1 MAKVNLLTIH
11 YGKCYGAVMQTYATC
26 RLLEEAGHSVCV
38 INLIHP
44 SQKNKWKNFEYW
56 KDSIREFQFWIFK
69 KKYFSKLTNKAYSI
83 KEIDLPEA
91 DVTVV
96 GSDQV
101 WNRDITGCFGKT
113 FFLDFV
119 EDSRKVALSSS
130 FGKDIWEEDEKYTEE
145 VKHLLSQ
152 FNVLSVREASG
163 VTIVKDILGLEAI
176 NLPDPTLGYGNFE
189 VLLLNHKP
197 LHQVF
202 SFLLLD
208 NDESREKAN
217 YIANELGLP
226 LFKHTT
232 ISCRFL
238 NGPRH
243 WLTRIKNSDYII
255 TDSFHGLAL
264 SILFEKQFFVFCA
277 SKKKFTRLSSLL
289 NLLSL
294 DDRYVDS
301 IEDFNNR
308 KAILMKP
315 IDFFQVNRI
324 IKKEQGRYLAFVK
337 KYI

>member
-38 INLIHP
+38 INLIQP
-44 SQKNKWKNFEYW
+44 SQRNKWKTFEYW

-119 EDSRKVALSSS
+119 EDGRKVALSSS
-130 FGKDIWEEDEKYTEE
+130 FGKETWVEDKKYTEE
-145 VKHLLSQ
+145 VGHLLSQ
-152 FNVLSVREASG
+152 FNALSVREASG
-163 VTIVKDILGLEAI
+163 VDIVKNIMRLEAI
-176 NLPDPTLGYGNFE
+176 NLPDPTLGYGKFDM
-189 VLLLNHKP
+189 LLLNNKP
-197 LHQVF
+197 LHLVF
-202 SFLLLD
+202 PFLLLN
-208 NDESREKAN
+208 NDEQKGMAN
-217 YIANELGLP
+217 HIANELGVP
-226 LFKHTT
+226 LFKHTA
-232 ISCRFL
+232 ISCRLF

-277 SKKKFTRLSSLL
+277 SKKKFTRLRSLL

-294 DDRYVDS
+294 NDRYIES
-301 IEDFNNR
+301 IEDFDKR
-308 KAILMKP
+308 KEILMKP
-315 IDFFQVNRI
+315 IDYSQINKI
-324 IKKEQGRYLAFVK
+324 IKREQERYLTFVQ
-337 KYI
+337 KYF